1 MDYTLQFGEVL
12 SRWPLLVEGI
22 WKTLLFSA
30 AAIVFGFTIGVF
42 GALGRR
48 APSRPLR
55 LLVASYVELIRNTPM
70 LIQLF
75 IIFFVLPSVGIKLST
90 NEAALVAIVLNNGA
104 YVTEIVRGGIESVH
118 PSQIEAGQS
127 LGLSRLRVFSSIVL
141 LPAIENVYPALV
153 SQFILIALGTSIIS
167 AIGADDLTSM
177 ANVIQSET
185 FRALEVFLIVGV
197 IYFVL
202 TLAFRLLFAALSR
215 HLFPRRRRMAKAV
228 WA

>member
-1 MDYTLQFGEVL
+1 MDYTLQFGDVL
-12 SRWPLLVEGI
+12 ARWPLLLEGL
-22 WKTLLFSA
+22 WRTLLFSA
-30 AAIVFGFTIGVF
+30 AAIIFGLVIGVF

-48 APSRPLR
+48 ARSRAIR
-55 LLVASYVELIRNTPM
+55 YAVTAYVEIIRNTPM

-75 IIFFVLPSVGIKLST
+75 IIFFVLPTIGIKLST
-90 NEAALVAIVLNNGA
+90 TEAALVAVVLNNGA
-104 YVTEIVRGGIESVH
+104 YVTEIVRGGIASVH
-118 PSQIEAGQS
+118 PSQIEAGLS
-127 LGLSRLRVFSSIVL
+127 LGLSRTRVFMSVVL

-185 FRALEVFLIVGV
+185 FRALEVFIVIGI
-197 IYFVL
+197 IYFFL
-202 TLAFRLLFAALSR
+202 TLLYRALFAGLSILLFP
-215 HLFPRRRRMAKAV
+215 HRRRQGKAV